1 MYSVTMADKIYD
13 VETEVLSSEPNS
25 KPNRTSPSQSSSSK
39 AQIQAKL
46 PLILAGLIVLAILG
60 VVLTITF
67 FVMKLFLKFAVF
79 LIGVGLVYYLGKRLY
94 HFLSGAG

>member
-1 MYSVTMADKIYD
+1 MYSITMTDKIYD
-13 VETEVLSSEPNS
+13 VETEVLSSEPNG
-25 KPNRTSPSQSSSSK
+25 KPSRPSSSK
-39 AQIQAKL
+39 PQIQKPQIQAKL
-46 PLILAGLIVLAILG
+46 PMIIAGLIVLTILG

-94 HFLSGAG
+94 RFFSGAA